1 MFSGRLFPWR
11 RRVAGAARFPWCAF
25 FFTSGFLLVSPVTL
39 AAEARDVAVAEAL
52 FAEGRQLLTEGRYD
66 EACPKLAESQRL
78 DPGTGTALN
87 LADCYEKQGRL
98 ATAWGIWLEAA
109 ALARQAGQEERE
121 SHARMRAEEVERQ
134 LHRVVITVP
143 ETTYVEGLRVAR
155 DGVEVRQAAWGTPL
169 PLDPGEHTIEVTA
182 PGRETYRTI
191 VSIEPGPGHTEIVIP
206 PLAESEPETNVLA
219 VDTPARGVGD
229 GATSDPGATRR
240 TIGVVVGSVGAAG
253 LIAGGI
259 FGLRAISLN
268 SSSQDECRTER
279 FCSQA
284 GVELRNDARAAGN
297 WATILGGVGGALV
310 ATGIVLWVTAPE
322 SGGPELSAVTTGEGA
337 SLLLRGTF

>member
-1 MFSGRLFPWR
+1 MSSPFAWLVVGQPVHSG
-11 RRVAGAARFPWCAF
+11 
-25 FFTSGFLLVSPVTL
+25 TL
-39 AAEARDVAVAEAL
+39 ADM
-52 FAEGRQLLTEGRYD
+52 
-66 EACPKLAESQRL
+66 
-78 DPGTGTALN
+78 DPAQPDAGL
-87 LADCYEKQGRL
+87 LADLDAWVEHLRLGRNLSPHTRRAYAGDLLDL
-98 ATAWGIWLEAA
+98 ATWVATRGVSAWGQVDHRLLRAWLADLHRRGA
-109 ALARQAGQEERE
+109 
-121 SHARMRAEEVERQ
+121 ERQ

-229 GATSDPGATRR
+229 DATSDPGATRR